1 MHRLDLAPAIREIA
15 STLESTIDLEGN
27 MAKNAKSTRE
37 AKPEQS
43 VQGYFRA
50 IFLESPKLLKDRS
63 NDALY
68 ERWLKD
74 HPDEKEVPNKV
85 RQNLSNLKSILRKKL
100 RRRGRP
106 KLVTDDGSTPMEVQS
121 APRKVSGLEQLE
133 VQIDD
138 AIQFAKRLDTGALE
152 DVVRLLRGA
161 RNRVIIMSET

>member
-1 MHRLDLAPAIREIA
+1 
-15 STLESTIDLEGN
+15 
-27 MAKNAKSTRE
+27 
-37 AKPEQS
+37 
-43 VQGYFRA
+43 
-50 IFLESPKLLKDRS
+50 
-63 NDALY
+63 
-68 ERWLKD
+68 
-74 HPDEKEVPNKV
+74 V

-138 AIQFAKRLDTGALE
+138 AIQFPKRLDTGALE
-152 DVVRLLRGA
+152 DAVRLLRGA

>member
-85 RQNLSNLKSILRKKL
+85 RQNLSNL
-100 RRRGRP
+100 
-106 KLVTDDGSTPMEVQS
+106 T
-121 APRKVSGLEQLE
+121 
-133 VQIDD
+133 
-138 AIQFAKRLDTGALE
+138 RLSPQPQGYQ
-152 DVVRLLRGA
+152 
-161 RNRVIIMSET
+161 